1 MKIRIFSFISSPY
14 KLFSCFFTPQLN
26 VRLPGCTELSEKN
39 LLMVLIPPRS
49 LTLSCWI
56 FVSFFLLMMP
66 CQLPAKEIVYLD
78 ITSPD
83 ARKINIAVP
92 WFVNKEQPDRLQVYG
107 RDLADTL
114 GNALL
119 FHGIFSL
126 IPVEQYGKRQDTD
139 WKSLGAD
146 FVVIGNYSLSAQ
158 GVKMEIRLLDVAG
171 GDMLMGKRYNGTRNH
186 EQRMLFKFTNS
197 VIKEMTGQD
206 GIASSKIA
214 FVSDRS
220 GFKEIY
226 LTDILGKNTRQIT
239 RHKNLVVSPR
249 FLPGGRYLTYT
260 SYHSG
265 NQNLYITD
273 LEQSR
278 TTRPLSRRKGM
289 NLAPA
294 WSPDGKQMIL
304 TLSKDGNPDL
314 FLLDREGKILKQLT
328 RRSGINVSPTWSP
341 DGTQIAFVSDR
352 SGRPQIYFMNLK
364 NAKVQRITFKGS
376 ENAEPSWSPTGDLIT
391 YSSLVDGSYQIFTI
405 ATRPG
410 ATPKQVT
417 NDPGHHESPTW
428 SPDGKQILFSLRK
441 GREQKIYAVLKNG
454 SNMRQLFE
462 LPGNQ
467 TYPRW
472 TSNQN

>member
-1 MKIRIFSFISSPY
+1 MKSRFFI
-14 KLFSCFFTPQLN
+14 LFWL
-26 VRLPGCTELSEKN
+26 
-39 LLMVLIPPRS
+39 
-49 LTLSCWI
+49 
-56 FVSFFLLMMP
+56 FLFIIP
-66 CQLPAKEIVYLD
+66 CQVHGKEIAYID

-92 WFVNKEQPDRLQVYG
+92 WFVNNDQPERLQVFG
-107 RDLADTL
+107 QGLADTL
-114 GNALL
+114 GKALS

-126 IPVEQYGKRQDTD
+126 IPSDNYGKQQNAN
-139 WKSLGAD
+139 WKALDAD
-146 FVVIGNYSLSAQ
+146 FVVLGSYSLSAS
-158 GVKMEIRLLDVAG
+158 GIKMEIRLLDVAG
-171 GDMLMGKRYNGTRNH
+171 GDMLMGKRYNGTRDH
-186 EQRMLFKFTNS
+186 EQSMLFRFTDA
-197 VIKEMTGQD
+197 VIKEMTGQE
-206 GIASSKIA
+206 GIASSRIA

-226 LTDILGKNTRQIT
+226 TTDILGDKTRQIT

-273 LEQSR
+273 LKQSS

-294 WSPDGKQMIL
+294 WSPDGKKMIL

-314 FLLDREGKILKQLT
+314 FMLDRKGKIIKQLT

-341 DGTQIAFVSDR
+341 DGKQIAFVSDR
-352 SGRPQIYFMNLK
+352 SGSPQIYLMDLMS
-364 NAKVQRITFKGS
+364 AKVQRLTFKGQ
-376 ENAEPSWSPTGDLIT
+376 ENAEPSWSSKGDLIT

-405 ATRPG
+405 AAHPNGVTR
-410 ATPKQVT
+410 QVT
-417 NDPGHHESPTW
+417 SGPGHHESPTW

-441 GREQKIYAVLKNG
+441 GKTQKIYAVLKNG
-454 SNMRQLFE
+454 SNMRQLFDIQ
-462 LPGNQ
+462 GNQ

-472 TSNQN
+472 INKQN

>member
-1 MKIRIFSFISSPY
+1 MKAR
-14 KLFSCFFTPQLN
+14 FFTLFC
-26 VRLPGCTELSEKN
+26 L
-39 LLMVLIPPRS
+39 
-49 LTLSCWI
+49 
-56 FVSFFLLMMP
+56 FLLTIP
-66 CQLPAKEIVYLD
+66 CHIQAKEIAYID

-92 WFVNKEQPDRLQVYG
+92 WFVNNEQPEQLQVFG

-114 GNALL
+114 GKALS

-126 IPVEQYGKRQDTD
+126 IPSERYGKRQDAN
-139 WKSLGAD
+139 WKSIGAD
-146 FVVIGNYSLSAQ
+146 FVVLGSYSLSAK
-158 GVKMEIRLLDVAG
+158 GIKMEIRLLDVAG
-171 GDMLMGKRYNGTRNH
+171 GDMLMGKRYNGTRDH
-186 EQRMLFKFTNS
+186 RQSMLFRFTDA
-197 VIKEMTGQD
+197 VLKEMTGQQ
-206 GIASSKIA
+206 GIAESRIA
-214 FVSDRS
+214 FVSDSS

-226 LTDILGKNTRQIT
+226 TTDILGEKLRQVT

-273 LEQSR
+273 LKQSR

-294 WSPDGKQMIL
+294 WSPDGKKMIL

-314 FLLDREGKILKQLT
+314 FMLDRKGKIIKQLT

-341 DGTQIAFVSDR
+341 DGKQIAFVSDR
-352 SGRPQIYFMNLK
+352 SGSPQIYLMDLK
-364 NAKVQRITFKGS
+364 SGKVQRITFKGR
-376 ENAEPSWSPTGDLIT
+376 ENAEPSWSPKGDLIT
-391 YSSLVDGSYQIFTI
+391 YSSLVDGSYQIFTVT
-405 ATRPG
+405 ARPNG
-410 ATPKQVT
+410 AVRQITS
-417 NDPGHHESPTW
+417 DPGHHESPSW

-441 GREQKIYAVLKNG
+441 GKTQKIYAVLKNG
-454 SNMRQLFE
+454 SHMRQLFSIQ
-462 LPGNQ
+462 GNQ

>member
-1 MKIRIFSFISSPY
+1 MKSRFLTFLSLI
-14 KLFSCFFTPQLN
+14 LFL
-26 VRLPGCTELSEKN
+26 V
-39 LLMVLIPPRS
+39 
-49 LTLSCWI
+49 
-56 FVSFFLLMMP
+56 P
-66 CQLPAKEIVYLD
+66 CSITAKEIAYID

-92 WFVNKEQPDRLQVYG
+92 WFVNNEQPEQLQIFG

-114 GNALL
+114 GKALS

-126 IPVEQYGKRQDTD
+126 IPSEQYGNRQDAN

-146 FVVIGNYSLSAQ
+146 FVVIGSYSLSAR
-158 GVKMEIRLLDVAG
+158 GIKMEIRLLDVAG
-171 GDMLMGKRYNGTRNH
+171 GDMLMGKRYNGKRDH
-186 EQRMLFKFTNS
+186 EQSMLFRFTDS

-206 GIASSKIA
+206 GIASSQIA

-226 LTDILGKNTRQIT
+226 LTDILGEKPRQIT

-273 LEQSR
+273 LQQSR
-278 TTRPLSRRKGM
+278 TTRPLSRRRGM

-294 WSPDGKQMIL
+294 WSPDGKNMIL

-314 FLLDREGKILKQLT
+314 FLLDRKGKIIKQLT
-328 RRSGINVSPTWSP
+328 HRSGINVSPTWSP
-341 DGTQIAFVSDR
+341 DGKQIAFVSDR
-352 SGRPQIYFMNLK
+352 SGRPQIYLMNLK
-364 NAKVQRITFKGS
+364 SGKVQRVTFSGS
-376 ENAEPSWSPTGDLIT
+376 ENAEPSWSPQDDLIT
-391 YSSLVDGSYQIFTI
+391 YSSLVDGSYQIFAI
-405 ATRPG
+405 ATHPG
-410 ATPKQVT
+410 ATPRQIT
-417 NDPGHHESPTW
+417 NGSGHHESPTW

-441 GREQKIYAVLKNG
+441 GQTQKIYAVLKNG

-462 LPGNQ
+462 LQGNQ

-472 TSNQN
+472 TVNRN